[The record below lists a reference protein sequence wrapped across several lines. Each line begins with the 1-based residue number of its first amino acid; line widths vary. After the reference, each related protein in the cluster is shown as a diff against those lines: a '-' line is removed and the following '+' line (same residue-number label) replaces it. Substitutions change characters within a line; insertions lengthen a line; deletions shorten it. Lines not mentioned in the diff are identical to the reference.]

1 MCWLCDHPNATRDD
15 YAGVLRTKMLKN
27 GWAVQYV
34 ESEPTPWAYTIGL
47 HDWGQPELLVTGVS
61 PPRACRLLNKVTGDA
76 LRGLALAPGEQ
87 IRVPDGPLV
96 EIVEV
101 DHPDV
106 HMGWA
111 IRWVVPTYGRFSW
124 CGPTAVAAGHGP
136 RRSATVDVGS
146 PCWEC
151 GLRTRSGGTGP
162 CSATTAPVTSRWPSA
177 GSTRPRLER
186 SRSRTGTPRPA
197 AAPPAP
203 PGGCPRH
210 C

>member
-61 PPRACRLLNKVTGDA
+61 PPRACRLLNNVTRDA

-111 IRWVVPTYGRFSW
+111 IEVGGPDVRAFQLVWADGRGRWPW
-124 CGPTAVAAGHGP
+124 
-136 RRSATVDVGS
+136 SATFCDG
-146 PCWEC
+146 
-151 GLRTRSGGTGP
+151 RRRQ
-162 CSATTAPVTSRWPSA
+162 PVLGMRA
-177 GSTRPRLER
+177 QN
-186 SRSRTGTPRPA
+186 A
-197 AAPPAP
+197 
-203 PGGCPRH
+203 
-210 C
+210 